1 MRFLSATFI
10 VILMAGT
17 ASTYADTIP
26 EPDCILYGQV
36 CLANAPAS
44 DSDDVQVIARAEISG
59 EPRVVGQYRMG
70 DLASA
75 SDCDGDTD
83 CYVLRIRLETVPS
96 GESPSGTAVVLDPQS
111 PAQVD
116 IFIKEG
122 ASPEVQATTISV
134 ADRGVIRRQ
143 DLRGAPA
150 TTDINDSGQTDLA
163 DHAQLHASLR
173 GPVTTTLAPCD
184 NADINRDGF
193 VDLRDFALLQN
204 GFEAND

>member
-1 MRFLSATFI
+1 MRFVSAI
-10 VILMAGT
+10 LLVILAAKSEPTLG
-17 ASTYADTIP
+17 DTIP
-26 EPDCILYGQV
+26 EPDFILYGQV
-36 CLANAPAS
+36 CLATAPAT
-44 DSDDVQVIARAEISG
+44 DTEDVRVIARTEISG
-59 EPRVVGQYRMG
+59 ESRVVGQYRMG

-75 SDCDGDTD
+75 SDCDGAAD

-122 ASPEVQATTISV
+122 SSPEVQAATIPV

-143 DLRGAPA
+143 DLRGAPV
-150 TTDINDSGQTDLA
+150 TTDIDDSGQTDLA

-204 GFEAND
+204 GLEAIE